1 MKWTRKKP
9 TEAGLYLIRMHGKEK
24 AHTITYDGFWFR
36 MDGGGFTE
44 KECHESD
51 LWFGPIPTEV
61 EE

>member
-36 MDGGGFTE
+36 MDGGGFT
-44 KECHESD
+44 
-51 LWFGPIPTEV
+51 
-61 EE
+61 